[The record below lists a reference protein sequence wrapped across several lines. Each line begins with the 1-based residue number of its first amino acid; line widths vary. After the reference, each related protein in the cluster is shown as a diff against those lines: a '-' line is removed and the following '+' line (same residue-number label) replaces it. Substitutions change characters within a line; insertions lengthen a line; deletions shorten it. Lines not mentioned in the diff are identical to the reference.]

1 MASRA
6 AGRLGADT
14 LGQAGPLRLRVFFGL
29 PLPDSHRRVL
39 EPFLARCAAL
49 APAFRWEPPDKLHL
63 TVRFLGHVE
72 QAVADAITGAVE
84 AERPAAFELA
94 LDGLG
99 TFKRGRLSRV
109 VWLGLSQ
116 GIEPARELASLVEDR
131 CRQAGLEPETR
142 AFSAHLTLARARD
155 RDGAP
160 LPELGAPPVLAAWR
174 AGELVL
180 YRSRLGR
187 GGSVYEPLKTIS
199 LR

>member
-1 MASRA
+1 MASRP
-6 AGRLGADT
+6 AGRLGADA
-14 LGQAGPLRLRVFFGL
+14 LGEARPVTVRAFFGL
-29 PLPDSHRRVL
+29 PLPEAQRRAL
-39 EPFLARCAAL
+39 EPFLVRCATA
-49 APAFRWEPPDKLHL
+49 APAFRWEPADKLHL
-63 TVRFLGHVE
+63 TIRFLGHVE
-72 QAVADAITGAVE
+72 LSVAEAIAQALE

-116 GIEPARELASLVEDR
+116 GVEPARQVARVVEDR
-131 CRQAGLEPETR
+131 CRRAGLEPETR

-155 RDGAP
+155 RDGAL

-174 AGELVL
+174 ATEVVL
-180 YRSRLGR
+180 YRSHLGR
-187 GGSVYEPLKTIS
+187 GGSVYEPLRSIS